1 MEYKERRTDMA
12 VFGKNILENLTTG
25 MYSDRRVMYREYVQN
40 ACDAIDSAIKKGIL
54 KRDDAR
60 IDITI
65 KNEEHY
71 IEISD
76 NGSGIPSNDFKR
88 VLSDIAN
95 SDKIRSEDKGFRG
108 IGRLC
113 GLAYCA
119 QLQFISK
126 TKGDSEANI
135 MTWDAK
141 KMRAML
147 NDSKKRRADEVL
159 SEILNVSSEPED
171 KESHYFKVVMKDI
184 SSESKAL
191 LDSDKIC
198 DYLAFE
204 APVPYDSHFMF
215 TGQIIDYAKELGV
228 KIDEYPIY
236 IDNEQIFK
244 KYRTRI
250 YTNGKVHDEIK
261 AIRFEN
267 FYDENDN
274 LMAWM
279 WYGLS
284 SLNGQI
290 KSENIQRGL
299 RLRKGN
305 IQIGTSRVFREQGL
319 FPDGRANEYFIGEIH
334 AIHADL
340 IPNARRDYFNENS
353 IRSTFEESL
362 KKFFIVL
369 WKLCNVASD
378 DRSAIKSIQTYYS
391 AIENYQEKKKTGF
404 AGGVEREALDIE
416 LERKKS
422 LAENAKQK
430 LSRPVSTEAMDEE
443 TATLVKEVKEIVRKV
458 EDKEKIAFKK
468 DIPPL
473 PFVDKDNDSDT
484 RKSKPRFIT
493 DDLSKLSRETRKVV
507 SRIYDI
513 INQTIPDKAEELI
526 AKIQTALKQ
535 AN

>member
-1 MEYKERRTDMA
+1 MA

-40 ACDAIDSAIKKGIL
+40 ACDAIDAAIKKGIL
-54 KRDDAR
+54 KQDDAR
-60 IDITI
+60 IDIII

-76 NGSGIPSNDFKR
+76 NGLGIPSDDFER

-95 SDKIRSEDKGFRG
+95 SDKIRNEDKGFRG

-113 GLAYCA
+113 GLAYCS

-126 TKGDSEANI
+126 TKGDSKANI

-147 NDSKKRRADEVL
+147 NDNKKRRADEVL
-159 SEILNVSSEPED
+159 SEILSVSSESED
-171 KESHYFKVVMKDI
+171 KELHYFKVIMKDI

-191 LDSDKIC
+191 LDSEKIC
-198 DYLAFE
+198 DYLSFE

-215 TGQIIDYAKELGV
+215 TGQITNYAKELGV

-236 IDNEQIFK
+236 INNQQIFK
-244 KYRTRI
+244 MYKTRI
-250 YTNGKVHDEIK
+250 YINGKVHDEIK
-261 AIRFEN
+261 TIRFKN

-274 LMAWM
+274 LLAWM
-279 WYGLS
+279 WFGLS

-319 FPDGRANEYFIGEIH
+319 FPDGRANEYYIGEIH
-334 AIHADL
+334 AIHSDL

-353 IRSTFEESL
+353 IRSTFEEAL
-362 KKFFIVL
+362 KKYFIVL

-378 DRSAIKSIQTYYS
+378 DRSAYKNIMSYYS
-391 AIENYQEKKKTGF
+391 SIENYQEKKKTGF
-404 AGGVEREALDIE
+404 AGGVEREALDID
-416 LERKKS
+416 LERKNHLRKMQS
-422 LAENAKQK
+422 KNFLAQ
-430 LSRPVSTEAMDEE
+430 
-443 TATLVKEVKEIVRKV
+443 LV
-458 EDKEKIAFKK
+458 
-468 DIPPL
+468 
-473 PFVDKDNDSDT
+473 
-484 RKSKPRFIT
+484 
-493 DDLSKLSRETRKVV
+493 
-507 SRIYDI
+507 
-513 INQTIPDKAEELI
+513 
-526 AKIQTALKQ
+526 LKQ
-535 AN
+535 MKKL

>member
-1 MEYKERRTDMA
+1 MA

-40 ACDAIDSAIKKGIL
+40 ACDAIDSAVKKGHL

-65 KNEEHY
+65 KKEEHC
-71 IEISD
+71 IEIKD
-76 NGSGIPSNDFKR
+76 NGGGIPSEDFER

-126 TKGDSEANI
+126 TKGDSKANI

-141 KMRAML
+141 KMRTML
-147 NDSKKRRADEVL
+147 NDNKKRRADEVL
-159 SEILNVSSEPED
+159 AEILNISSELEE
-171 KESHYFKVVMKDI
+171 KESHYFKVIMKDV

-191 LDSDKIC
+191 LDSENIC

-215 TGQIIDYAKELGV
+215 SGQILDYAKELGV

-250 YTNGKVHDEIK
+250 YINGKVHDEIK
-261 AIRFEN
+261 TVKFKE

-305 IQIGTSRVFREQGL
+305 IQIGTYKVFREQNL

-334 AIHADL
+334 AVHPDL

-353 IRSTFEESL
+353 IRSTFEEAL

-378 DRSAIKSIQTYYS
+378 DRSAYKNIQTYYS
-391 AIENYQEKKKTGF
+391 AIENYQEKNKTGF
-404 AGGVEREALDIE
+404 AGGVERETLDRDIE
-416 LERKKS
+416 QKKL

-430 LSRPVSTEAMDEE
+430 LSRSIGTDVDEE
-443 TATLVKEVKEIVRKV
+443 TMTLVKEVKNIVRRV
-458 EDKEKIAFKK
+458 EDKEKIALKK
-468 DIPPL
+468 DLPPL
-473 PFVDKDNDSDT
+473 PIVDVDNDSDT

-493 DDLSKLSRETRKVV
+493 DDLSRLSRETRKVL

-526 AKIQTALKQ
+526 ANIQSSLK
-535 AN
+535 NMN